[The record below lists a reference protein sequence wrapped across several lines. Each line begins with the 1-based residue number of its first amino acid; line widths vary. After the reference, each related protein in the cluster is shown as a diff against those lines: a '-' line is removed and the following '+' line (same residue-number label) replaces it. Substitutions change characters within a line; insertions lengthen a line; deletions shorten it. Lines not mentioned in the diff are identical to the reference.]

1 MSTTAYRN
9 NPSSRSFTRQH
20 IRTSSTTTA
29 ATDPTATNGILPS
42 MTNDRS
48 RYPFPN
54 NRKLQSSSFVR
65 ESLSSRLS
73 TTTIT
78 ALPPPLP
85 LPSVSVSSAHS
96 TSSQLN
102 ETSKQP
108 YMYSNPPRE
117 LQRQSIQTMKYLRN
131 NRSRQRVSSAPD
143 ENSFQISPRS
153 VLNQQKP
160 SSANESSTPRSN
172 HDKGQPPSSVSMN
185 HLFKRNEQEKNSL
198 NDLIR
203 KQERS
208 RVPKAVQKRRIILL
222 FRRLPGSTPPLVS
235 PRQQYNASPIRPDMP
250 LIDVSQVQSPIERRR
265 IDEEPFHQRS
275 KRSFV
280 PRKRKYSLIAL
291 FQHLPCRIPRR
302 TIHSTA
308 LIRLR
313 SLIRNSWQRSW
324 PTSNHWTIGFH
335 VQTTTGHR
343 LAENWKAST
352 RRNTNTSRR
361 ILWTRQRSNSHRER
375 WSPTKNSPLVLVS
388 LKTIAMRCSPVQMP
402 KFLRWWLRSSPRTTT
417 RWVQR
422 RAVRKRS
429 PLDWIP
435 AWQWKSKTRSMRSN
449 RCHRPATV
457 SKFNCVSMKYLNV
470 STIQIRALTTN
481 WHQRKALPKE
491 RHLACSYST
500 YVRPLIVV
508 FQFP

>member
-1 MSTTAYRN
+1 MSLDQHRWILELNMSTAAYRN

-20 IRTSSTTTA
+20 IRTSSTT
-29 ATDPTATNGILPS
+29 ATDPAATNGILPS

-48 RYPFPN
+48 RYPFPTN
-54 NRKLQSSSFVR
+54 QKLQSSSVAR
-65 ESLSSRLS
+65 ESLSSKLS

-78 ALPPPLP
+78 APPPPL
-85 LPSVSVSSAHS
+85 LPSASVSSGHS

-143 ENSFQISPRS
+143 ENSFQIAPRS
-153 VLNQQKP
+153 ILNQQKP

-198 NDLIR
+198 NDLIK

-250 LIDVSQVQSPIERRR
+250 LIDVSQVPSPIERRR

-275 KRSFV
+275 KPSFIW
-280 PRKRKYSLIAL
+280 RKRKHSLIAR

-308 LIRLR
+308 LIKLR
-313 SLIRNSWQRSW
+313 SLIRNNWQRSW
-324 PTSNHWTIGFH
+324 PTSNHWTTGFR

-343 LAENWKAST
+343 RVENWKASI
-352 RRNTNTSRR
+352 RRNTNTSRKT
-361 ILWTRQRSNSHRER
+361 LWTRQRSNSPRER

-388 LKTIAMRCSPVQMP
+388 LRIIAMKCFPVPML
-402 KFLRWWLRSSPRTTT
+402 KFPRWWRRSSPRTTTT

-422 RAVRKRS
+422 RAVRKRL
-429 PLDWIP
+429 PLD
-435 AWQWKSKTRSMRSN
+435 
-449 RCHRPATV
+449 
-457 SKFNCVSMKYLNV
+457 
-470 STIQIRALTTN
+470 
-481 WHQRKALPKE
+481 
-491 RHLACSYST
+491 
-500 YVRPLIVV
+500 
-508 FQFP
+508 